1 MFNCARKSFHL
12 IGDFSKKPTP
22 EKLQHFCFFLFML
35 VFFLA
40 PLVSKNRHLSS
51 GGIFTSAVLTVA
63 IFVIISYFRKIDN
76 IPLSLPFLI
85 AFTLFSAFSAS
96 FSREKEL
103 SMVQV
108 SYFLSWSAAFFCGY
122 LFREKKDMLYLMAVF
137 SASVVLIYSLWQY
150 FIIFPAIKE
159 LLTSGSGLIKTSSEL
174 ISAGRIFS
182 TFQYPNS
189 FAAYLLIVSGL
200 IWILLE
206 KKESG
211 SMFKAFLCLVWF
223 TVSFSIYLTS
233 SRLALALWALS
244 IAGAAVYFF
253 KKNKKMLILMSVFA
267 IAGTSTAL
275 IVNRSNEEPATREIH
290 ERVSSFATDSGSKLL
305 TFYGAVNMTL
315 DNPFTGSGPGM
326 FKRQYP
332 RYRLAG
338 QTDVP
343 SSAHN
348 IILDVSSTAGIP
360 ASLFLAAALFFVLAD
375 SLSFPLMFFAF
386 LSLLLHS
393 LGDWDFNNF
402 GISIVFF
409 TLAGAHSKPCALKKP
424 KLFSLVLAVS
434 FPFFLIFSMRSG
446 LAGRFYERADFL
458 LRFGHPESAVFYSDK
473 AIQINPSR
481 ADYFFLKGLSFR
493 DPDSAENAFLEA
505 SARSPLWF
513 EPYYHLGKIN
523 MAGGDYLS
531 ARRHFET
538 AYGLFPSSVEIKS
551 LLDSLESQG
560 P

>member
-1 MFNCARKSFHL
+1 
-12 IGDFSKKPTP
+12 
-22 EKLQHFCFFLFML
+22 ML

-51 GGIFTSAVLTVA
+51 GGIFTSAVLAVA

-85 AFTLFSAFSAS
+85 TFTIFSAFSAV
-96 FSREKEL
+96 FSEEKEL
-103 SMVQV
+103 STVQV
-108 SYFLSWSAAFFCGY
+108 SYFFSWSAAFFCGY
-122 LFREKKDMLYLMAVF
+122 AFREKRDLFYRIAVF
-137 SASVVLIYSLWQY
+137 SASAALIYSLWQY
-150 FIIFPAIKE
+150 FVIFPAIKDM
-159 LLTSGSGLIKTSSEL
+159 LASGSGLVETSSEL

-189 FAAYLLIVSGL
+189 FAAYLLLVSGL

-206 KKESG
+206 KNDSG
-211 SMFKAFLCLVWF
+211 SILKAFLCVVWF
-223 TVSFSIYLTS
+223 SVSFFIYLTS
-233 SRLALALWALS
+233 SRLALALWALF
-244 IAGAAVYFF
+244 IVGTAIYFY
-253 KKNKKMLILMSVFA
+253 KKNKKMLFLITVLA
-267 IAGTSTAL
+267 LAGTSTAV
-275 IVNRSNEEPATREIH
+275 IINRSNEEPATREIH
-290 ERVSSFATDSGSKLL
+290 ERAHSLKTDSGSKLL

-332 RYRLAG
+332 RYRPVG

-360 ASLFLAAALFFVLAD
+360 ASLFLAAALFFILAD
-375 SLSFPLMFFAF
+375 SLSFPLLFFTF

-424 KLFSLVLAVS
+424 KLFSLALALS
-434 FPFFLIFSMRSG
+434 FPFFIFFSMRSG
-446 LAGRFYERADFL
+446 IAGRFYERGDFL
-458 LRFGHPESAVFYSDK
+458 LRFGHPESAVFYSDR

-523 MAGGDYLS
+523 MASGDCIS
-531 ARRHFET
+531 ARRYFET

-560 P
+560 R